1 MLLNAYYSENY
12 ASIMCQ
18 GLDVTLLEEVLAV
31 SYLTAVIAHEA
42 SDVDHPKYV
51 DRCYIA
57 GRSVSS

>member
-42 SDVDHPKYV
+42 Q
-51 DRCYIA
+51 
-57 GRSVSS
+57 